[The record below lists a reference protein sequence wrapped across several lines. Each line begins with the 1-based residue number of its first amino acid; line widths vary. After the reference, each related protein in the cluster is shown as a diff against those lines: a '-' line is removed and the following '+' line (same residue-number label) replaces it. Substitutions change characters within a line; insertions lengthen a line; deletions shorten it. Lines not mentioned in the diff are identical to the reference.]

1 MKKILLIVF
10 LFAFGSFSFAQQK
23 SSTTNATSIKTEK
36 KNNFDEWS
44 DALNLTETQKQQI
57 QVIQENYKEQKVT
70 IRKSGVAQDYKKL
83 NDKQQAEIN
92 AVLTPEQIKKDAD
105 FKAVKIKEKEEKA
118 AIKSPVK

>member
-1 MKKILLIVF
+1 MKKILLIAF

-23 SSTTNATSIKTEK
+23 GSSSATSIKTEK

-44 DALNLTETQKQQI
+44 TALNLTEAQKQQI
-57 QVIQENYKEQKVT
+57 QTIQENYKEQKAT
-70 IRKSGVAQDYKKL
+70 MRKSGVAQDFKKL

-118 AIKSPVK
+118 AIKSSLN